1 MKKAGHVAAVLCCL
15 ILCVFSCAEKAPVL
29 LTEGP
34 GDTALLEFADDLK
47 ESFKCLE
54 NGYEISFEYEKFA
67 LQWNGAVFD
76 FIGYRNLFYDR
87 FAAGD
92 TLPQTVSDG
101 AEIAVSFGAYTPAV
115 ITVMR
120 DTATYDRDRSYGVPA
135 GEVPYIVTVA
145 NTASEQSAVFGVDFG
160 GSDLLYYS
168 VTAEW
173 SNGNKIMYAFAV
185 KRA

>member
-1 MKKAGHVAAVLCCL
+1 MKKAVRAAAVLCCM
-15 ILCVFSCAEKAPVL
+15 ILWMFSCAEKAPVL

-34 GDTALLEFADDLK
+34 GDVALLAFSDDLK

-54 NGYEISFEYEKFA
+54 NGYEVSFAYEKFA
-67 LQWNGAVFD
+67 LQWNGAVLD
-76 FIGYRNLFYDR
+76 FFGYRDLFYDR

-120 DTATYDRDRSYGVPA
+120 DTATYDRDRSYEVPA
-135 GEVPYIVTVA
+135 LEVPCIVTVA
-145 NTASEQSAVFGVDFG
+145 NTASEQSVVFGVDFG
-160 GSDLLYYS
+160 GIDILYYS

-185 KRA
+185 RRV